1 MIGTEN
7 LGIDFDDIDEEK
19 QEEVAAEM
27 LVHDTVIALVAD
39 PKACKSFCLI
49 KITEEEKEKTE
60 YVQDV
65 FGHAIKKRMKHL
77 EGVFLERK
85 FNSDNLYTVPKK
97 PKSAFCF
104 RESLVFSSV
113 QL

>member
-19 QEEVAAEM
+19 QEEVAVEM
-27 LVHDTVIALVAD
+27 FVRDTVVALATN
-39 PKACKSFCLI
+39 PKSRESFCLI

-60 YVQDV
+60 DAGDG
-65 FGHAIKKRMKHL
+65 FSHAIKKGMKNP

-85 FNSDNLYTVPKK
+85 FDSDNL
-97 PKSAFCF
+97 
-104 RESLVFSSV
+104 
-113 QL
+113 